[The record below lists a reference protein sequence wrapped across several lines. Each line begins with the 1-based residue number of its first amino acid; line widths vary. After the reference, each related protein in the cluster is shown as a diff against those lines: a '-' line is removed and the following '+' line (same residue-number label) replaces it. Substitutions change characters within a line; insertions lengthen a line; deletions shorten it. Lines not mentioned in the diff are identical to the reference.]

1 MQESTGRHAEA
12 DEEEAQLRQELSIFL
27 QETEPQM
34 HSQDHFLDAWTRFN
48 TGGGEGGGAEG
59 GAGGGAARAEE
70 GAGEGEVP
78 PMSDV
83 LTFETS
89 NNSFECR

>member
-70 GAGEGEVP
+70 GAGEGELP
-78 PMSDV
+78 PMSDF
-83 LTFETS
+83 LTS